1 MHKRLRDR
9 VTRGARLPAELW
21 CRRRVASPTT
31 SYTLEDLG
39 LEPSYVVMTAGHV
52 GDPLWEIL
60 GGGTLYTLEFITN
73 RSAAPALTYI
83 DNILT
88 PHAKLKYGIQFSFF
102 GHS

>member
-39 LEPSYVVMTAGHV
+39 LESSYVVMTAVHV
-52 GDPLWEIL
+52 GDPLGEIL
-60 GGGTLYTLEFITN
+60 RQTNLVYFRVYNEPICSTSTDRLRVKKLSLYI
-73 RSAAPALTYI
+73 
-83 DNILT
+83 
-88 PHAKLKYGIQFSFF
+88 
-102 GHS
+102 